1 MSVAEAI
8 QLVFTAIGLSVVFLF
23 AFIGIGKTLDE
34 IMDRKEESSKS
45 EIDKQFESIIRD

>member
-34 IMDRKEESSKS
+34 IMDRKEADSVSA
-45 EIDKQFESIIRD
+45 IDKQFASIIKD